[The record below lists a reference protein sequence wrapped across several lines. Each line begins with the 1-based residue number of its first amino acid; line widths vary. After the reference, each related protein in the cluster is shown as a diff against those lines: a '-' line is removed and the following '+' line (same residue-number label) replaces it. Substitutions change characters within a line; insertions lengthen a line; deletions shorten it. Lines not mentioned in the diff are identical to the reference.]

1 MSEHKFRPEDES
13 DTNDFDPIDVET
25 KDRIDLFTT
34 PFYDFKL
41 NFDNQAIVD
50 ECFGLRDKYPNGV
63 RKSNFGDGWQ
73 SQVYE
78 LMQIRREVTPA
89 IQNLAKNVIDLSND
103 MLEDCNCN
111 SRVSD
116 EQIGWWININKGMGY
131 NVYHT
136 HPGCVIIG
144 IYYPM
149 IPDDLGERDG
159 NLTILRSDPS
169 NHNAAFA
176 DVPHWCEWV
185 IKPEVGRLY
194 LMPSTVGHYVTPH
207 FSNQERIS
215 IAFNIG

>member
-1 MSEHKFRPEDES
+1 MIEHRFLPEPKP
-13 DTNDFDPIDVET
+13 NDDDFVPIDVET
-25 KDRIDLFTT
+25 RDRVELFTT
-34 PFYDFKL
+34 PFFDYKL
-41 NFDNQAIVD
+41 NFNNQEIVD

-63 RKSNFGDGWQ
+63 KKSNFGHGWQ
-73 SQVYE
+73 SQVFE
-78 LMQIRREVTPA
+78 LIQIRRGVTPA
-89 IQNLAKNVIDLSND
+89 IQNLARNVIDLTND
-103 MLEDCNCN
+103 MLEDC
-111 SRVSD
+111 SSGVRVSD

-136 HPGCVIIG
+136 HPGCTVIG

-149 IPDDLGERDG
+149 IPDDLGEQDG
-159 NLTILRSDPS
+159 NLTILRTDPS

-176 DVPHWCEWV
+176 DVSNWCEWV

-207 FSNQERIS
+207 FSEQERIS